1 MWQTHA
7 DYTASE
13 NPVRLV
19 GGNGRNKGRVEIYNL
34 GQWGTVCDDGWTVTD
49 ANVRFFVQK
58 NLHTPGSQRRAT
70 SSMCLARIIELYQG
84 WHHQSAPGG
93 HSASISLFMP

>member
-1 MWQTHA
+1 MIKPLLCYNILSYSFMLKAVNECCDEYSCGKHTHTYA

-49 ANVRFFVQK
+49 ANVRYFCAK
-58 NLHTPGSQRRAT
+58 NPTHTHPHESKT
-70 SSMCLARIIELYQG
+70 SD
-84 WHHQSAPGG
+84 
-93 HSASISLFMP
+93 